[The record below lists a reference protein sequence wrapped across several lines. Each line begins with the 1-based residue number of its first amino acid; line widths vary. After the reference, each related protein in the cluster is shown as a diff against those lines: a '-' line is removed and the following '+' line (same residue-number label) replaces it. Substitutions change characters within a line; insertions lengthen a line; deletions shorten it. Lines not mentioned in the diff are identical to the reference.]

1 MKYAGMPMGMWVLFA
16 KSFREQLCAV
26 FGYDEKTAKETAAKA
41 KPKYKEIIAGLPE
54 FEKADRFKIGGIVM
68 AAANW
73 RTLKKLDAHIHI
85 LPDAVHTANPNSDD
99 VWVYAD
105 LRQYVQI
112 MRENHIER
120 AVIMPFNDPF
130 LMSME
135 FTAGAVHRNLAE
147 MKRRYPGRF
156 YAFADIDVRNSRA
169 ETVDALCRAIDDH
182 ALDGIKLH
190 PNNSGLALDSDYNC
204 AIFAF
209 AQERHIPVAVHSYPN
224 AEDDLSA
231 AKRIVK
237 TAERYPDLK
246 LIVSHMGAFQWERLL
261 PLACYVDLSAILPD
275 YARRYGVEGTNA
287 LLRKFGPKRLLFAT
301 DFPASRSLRPEE
313 IYTVYCGILD
323 QMDFTPEEAAE
334 IAYENAVALLG

>member
-1 MKYAGMPMGMWVLFA
+1 
-16 KSFREQLCAV
+16 
-26 FGYDEKTAKETAAKA
+26 
-41 KPKYKEIIAGLPE
+41 
-54 FEKADRFKIGGIVM
+54 
-68 AAANW
+68 
-73 RTLKKLDAHIHI
+73 
-85 LPDAVHTANPNSDD
+85 
-99 VWVYAD
+99 
-105 LRQYVQI
+105 
-112 MRENHIER
+112 MRENHIEQ

-261 PLACYVDLSAILPD
+261 PLACYVDLSTILPD

-287 LLRKFGPKRLLFAT
+287 LLRKFGPRRLLFAT

-323 QMDFTPEEAAE
+323 QMDFTPEEAAG
-334 IAYENAVALLG
+334 IAYKNAVGLLG

>member
-1 MKYAGMPMGMWVLFA
+1 MHRSGTFPSPF
-16 KSFREQLCAV
+16 
-26 FGYDEKTAKETAAKA
+26 
-41 KPKYKEIIAGLPE
+41 I
-54 FEKADRFKIGGIVM
+54 
-68 AAANW
+68 
-73 RTLKKLDAHIHI
+73 
-85 LPDAVHTANPNSDD
+85 PN
-99 VWVYAD
+99 
-105 LRQYVQI
+105 
-112 MRENHIER
+112 
-120 AVIMPFNDPF
+120 
-130 LMSME
+130 
-135 FTAGAVHRNLAE
+135 
-147 MKRRYPGRF
+147 
-156 YAFADIDVRNSRA
+156 
-169 ETVDALCRAIDDH
+169 
-182 ALDGIKLH
+182 
-190 PNNSGLALDSDYNC
+190 
-204 AIFAF
+204 
-209 AQERHIPVAVHSYPN
+209 PN

>member
-1 MKYAGMPMGMWVLFA
+1 
-16 KSFREQLCAV
+16 
-26 FGYDEKTAKETAAKA
+26 
-41 KPKYKEIIAGLPE
+41 
-54 FEKADRFKIGGIVM
+54 M

-85 LPDAVHTANPNSDD
+85 LPDAVHTANPDADD

-156 YAFADIDVRNSRA
+156 YAFADIDVRNSQT

-209 AQERHIPVAVHSYPN
+209 AQERRIPVAVHSYPN

-275 YARRYGVEGTNA
+275 YVRRYGVEGTNA
-287 LLRKFGPKRLLFAT
+287 LLRKFGPRRLLFAT

>member
-1 MKYAGMPMGMWVLFA
+1 MDVCRSAA
-16 KSFREQLCAV
+16 ICA
-26 FGYDEKTAKETAAKA
+26 
-41 KPKYKEIIAGLPE
+41 
-54 FEKADRFKIGGIVM
+54 
-68 AAANW
+68 
-73 RTLKKLDAHIHI
+73 
-85 LPDAVHTANPNSDD
+85 
-99 VWVYAD
+99 
-105 LRQYVQI
+105 
-112 MRENHIER
+112 
-120 AVIMPFNDPF
+120 
-130 LMSME
+130 
-135 FTAGAVHRNLAE
+135 
-147 MKRRYPGRF
+147 
-156 YAFADIDVRNSRA
+156 
-169 ETVDALCRAIDDH
+169 DH

-209 AQERHIPVAVHSYPN
+209 AQERRIPVAVHSYPN

-261 PLACYVDLSAILPD
+261 SLACYVDLSAILPD

-287 LLRKFGPKRLLFAT
+287 LLRKFGPRRLLFAT

-323 QMDFTPEEAAE
+323 QMDFTPEEAAG
-334 IAYENAVALLG
+334 IAYKNAVGLLG

>member
-1 MKYAGMPMGMWVLFA
+1 
-16 KSFREQLCAV
+16 
-26 FGYDEKTAKETAAKA
+26 
-41 KPKYKEIIAGLPE
+41 
-54 FEKADRFKIGGIVM
+54 M

-85 LPDAVHTANPNSDD
+85 LPDAVHTANPDADD

-156 YAFADIDVRNSRA
+156 YAFADIDVRNSQT

-209 AQERHIPVAVHSYPN
+209 AQERRIPVAVHSYPN

-246 LIVSHMGAFQWERLL
+246 LIVSHMGAFRGNACFRLPVMWICPRSCPIMPADMAL
-261 PLACYVDLSAILPD
+261 KGRTRFCGNSARGGSSLQPIFPPV
-275 YARRYGVEGTNA
+275 AVC
-287 LLRKFGPKRLLFAT
+287 GPKRSTPFIAGFLT
-301 DFPASRSLRPEE
+301 KWISRGGSGRDR
-313 IYTVYCGILD
+313 V
-323 QMDFTPEEAAE
+323 
-334 IAYENAVALLG
+334 